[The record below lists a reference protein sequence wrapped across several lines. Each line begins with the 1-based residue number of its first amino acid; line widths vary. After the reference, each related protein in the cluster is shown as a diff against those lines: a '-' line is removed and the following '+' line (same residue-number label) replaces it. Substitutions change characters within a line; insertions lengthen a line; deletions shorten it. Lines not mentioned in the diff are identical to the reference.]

1 MYMYIYFNRSLC
13 LECRCVDTYVTEQK
27 LHGCLKIALHLLCS
41 TAHVIR
47 YTELACIFICIYIYW
62 SYTPTYICI
71 DRYVCIY
78 TLYVY
83 VYLHCLMYLLSF
95 YLVLF
100 NVCTRLIHEVPFFF
114 FFSFSVYV
122 CLFVCVSVSYLF
134 GFVSSVISGSRAKKL
149 KNRFSPLSPLIFS
162 ELLLALSCFRGA
174 QALFGFISAFFFF
187 FFFWIPGNRMW
198 KIRANETK
206 LFVHV
211 LAFRFEGAF
220 FLRCVPSGCTWGGSI
235 QSLCSKVE
243 KVYDSW
249 ELTEIK
255 KLLVIFPL
263 FLVYLFL
270 FKISQAF
277 FPLPCFFN
285 ECCHF
290 SGAPLTFAPALESRS
305 SLTWTASLP
314 MDHKISLFLFLPLYI
329 DTTDYFLTANTRASL
344 STSLYIFSFFFCSF
358 EYFVAI

>member
-62 SYTPTYICI
+62 SYTLTYICI

-134 GFVSSVISGSRAKKL
+134 GFVFSIISGSRAKKL
-149 KNRFSPLSPLIFS
+149 KNRVPPSLPS
-162 ELLLALSCFRGA
+162 
-174 QALFGFISAFFFF
+174 
-187 FFFWIPGNRMW
+187 
-198 KIRANETK
+198 
-206 LFVHV
+206 
-211 LAFRFEGAF
+211 F
-220 FLRCVPSGCTWGGSI
+220 FLSYSLSFHASGVH
-235 QSLCSKVE
+235 K
-243 KVYDSW
+243 
-249 ELTEIK
+249 
-255 KLLVIFPL
+255 P
-263 FLVYLFL
+263 FLVSFWL
-270 FKISQAF
+270 
-277 FPLPCFFN
+277 
-285 ECCHF
+285 
-290 SGAPLTFAPALESRS
+290 
-305 SLTWTASLP
+305 
-314 MDHKISLFLFLPLYI
+314 
-329 DTTDYFLTANTRASL
+329 
-344 STSLYIFSFFFCSF
+344 FSFFFF
-358 EYFVAI
+358 

>member
-1 MYMYIYFNRSLC
+1 MNPCSRYYNLWFDYYFISGITLRWNSIIEKILPKLVWARLARTIAARSRGCCIETRKLSDGLLKRCIYMYMYIYFNRSLC

-134 GFVSSVISGSRAKKL
+134 GFVFSVISGSRAKKL
-149 KNRFSPLSPLIFS
+149 KNRFLPLSPLILS
-162 ELLLALSCFRGA
+162 ELHLVLSCFRGA
-174 QALFGFISAFFFF
+174 QALFGFISAFFFEFQETGRKRSGQTKRNYLSMCSCFDSRKRSF
-187 FFFWIPGNRMW
+187 FV
-198 KIRANETK
+198 A
-206 LFVHV
+206 
-211 LAFRFEGAF
+211 
-220 FLRCVPSGCTWGGSI
+220 
-235 QSLCSKVE
+235 
-243 KVYDSW
+243 
-249 ELTEIK
+249 
-255 KLLVIFPL
+255 
-263 FLVYLFL
+263 
-270 FKISQAF
+270 
-277 FPLPCFFN
+277 
-285 ECCHF
+285 
-290 SGAPLTFAPALESRS
+290 
-305 SLTWTASLP
+305 
-314 MDHKISLFLFLPLYI
+314 FLP
-329 DTTDYFLTANTRASL
+329 
-344 STSLYIFSFFFCSF
+344 
-358 EYFVAI
+358 VARGEDRYKVCVRR

>member
-187 FFFWIPGNRMW
+187 FFFEFQ
-198 KIRANETK
+198 ETGCERSGQTK
-206 LFVHV
+206 RNYLSMCSRFDSRERSFFV
-211 LAFRFEGAF
+211 A
-220 FLRCVPSGCTWGGSI
+220 
-235 QSLCSKVE
+235 
-243 KVYDSW
+243 
-249 ELTEIK
+249 
-255 KLLVIFPL
+255 
-263 FLVYLFL
+263 
-270 FKISQAF
+270 
-277 FPLPCFFN
+277 
-285 ECCHF
+285 
-290 SGAPLTFAPALESRS
+290 
-305 SLTWTASLP
+305 
-314 MDHKISLFLFLPLYI
+314 FLP
-329 DTTDYFLTANTRASL
+329 
-344 STSLYIFSFFFCSF
+344 
-358 EYFVAI
+358 VARGEDRYKVCVRR

>member
-62 SYTPTYICI
+62 SYTLTYICI

-134 GFVSSVISGSRAKKL
+134 GFVFSIISGSRAKKL
-149 KNRFSPLSPLIFS
+149 KNRVPPLSPHSFWVTPCPFMLQGCTSPFW
-162 ELLLALSCFRGA
+162 FH
-174 QALFGFISAFFFF
+174 FGFFPFFFL
-187 FFFWIPGNRMW
+187 IPGNRTW
-198 KIRANETK
+198 KVRANETK

-211 LAFRFEGAF
+211 LAFRFEGAS
-220 FLRCVPSGCTWGGSI
+220 FLRCVSSGCTWGGSI

-243 KVYDSW
+243 KVYGSW

-270 FKISQAF
+270 FKIPQA
-277 FPLPCFFN
+277 
-285 ECCHF
+285 
-290 SGAPLTFAPALESRS
+290 
-305 SLTWTASLP
+305 
-314 MDHKISLFLFLPLYI
+314 FLPLPL
-329 DTTDYFLTANTRASL
+329 FL
-344 STSLYIFSFFFCSF
+344 
-358 EYFVAI
+358 